1 MDLNHLLE
9 REQIE
14 RMRADRAACSRS
26 RAAHEALAAG
36 YRRILERHRRR
47 VLGGRGHRPMTAPRP
62 L

>member
-1 MDLNHLLE
+1 MDINHILG

-14 RMRADRAACSRS
+14 RMRADRAACPDS

-36 YRRILERHRRR
+36 YRRTLEHYRRL
-47 VLGGRGHRPMTAPRP
+47 VLGEAGFRPMTAPRP